1 MKAPIGF
8 YWHARY
14 SQIYPELAKLEVEEL
29 ATFEVVAQHDLPAK
43 KVYTITEKGR
53 EALKEW
59 VTTPNTLPSHA

>member
-14 SQIYPELAKLEVEEL
+14 SQIYPELAKL
-29 ATFEVVAQHDLPAK
+29 EVVAQHDLPAK